1 MKTLSALHTPEL
13 LHALASMGH
22 GDELALV
29 DANFPSASSAQRLV
43 RLDGSDLPS
52 ALEAILQLV
61 PLDTF
66 VDDPAQRMMQV
77 HAPDTIPEVQ
87 QICQRIV
94 DKVEGRHIP
103 LAGICRE
110 QFYERARKAFVVV
123 ATSERRTYGCLLIRK
138 GVVYLASEKRL
149 PVGTTPEEHSA
160 PRGSTANGYPD

>member
-1 MKTLSALHTPEL
+1 MLKTLSVLHTPEL

-29 DANFPSASSAQRLV
+29 DANFPSASNAQRLV
-43 RLDGSDLPS
+43 RLDGSDLPA

-77 HAPDTIPEVQ
+77 HAPDEIPEVQ
-87 QICQRIV
+87 QICQKII
-94 DKVEGRHIP
+94 DKTEGRHVP

-110 QFYERARKAFVVV
+110 QFYERARRAFVVIH
-123 ATSERRTYGCLLIRK
+123 TSERRTYGCLLIRK
-138 GVVYLASEKRL
+138 GVVYLPSEVR
-149 PVGTTPEEHSA
+149 
-160 PRGSTANGYPD
+160 